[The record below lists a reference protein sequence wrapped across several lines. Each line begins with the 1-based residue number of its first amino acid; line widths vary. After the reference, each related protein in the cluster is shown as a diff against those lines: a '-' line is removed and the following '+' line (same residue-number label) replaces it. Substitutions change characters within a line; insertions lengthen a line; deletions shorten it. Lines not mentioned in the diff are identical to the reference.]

1 MSTLPS
7 WIIPQGGS
15 LADHNAFTFIEQ
27 PTIDK
32 LEQFILEHLIY
43 SSRVLRLNSYAWVDG
58 TARTVL
64 SNKEI
69 KAIYNDLFALGA
81 KLAPWQFTTLTQ
93 SEVHSF
99 EIDFCDINP
108 WLERFVPLCNKA
120 QTDLKEINY
129 EQS

>member
-1 MSTLPS
+1 MNNLPS

-15 LADHNAFTFIEQ
+15 LFDPNAFTFIEQ

-58 TARTVL
+58 TTCTVL

-69 KAIYNDLFALGA
+69 KAIYTDLFTLGA
-81 KLAPWQFTTLTQ
+81 KIASWQFSTLTQ
-93 SEVHSF
+93 SEIHSF
-99 EIDFCDINP
+99 EINFCDVDS
-108 WLERFVPLCNKA
+108 WLERFIPNCFKA
-120 QTDLKEINY
+120 VRDLKGIYY
-129 EQS
+129 EYN